1 MSRQSRKDIRK
12 ERARVILLHLLP
24 ERGMNATEI
33 GKIAGLTPKEVG
45 WVARKLILEGRIR
58 KEVIKR
64 FHGTSSYYY
73 PNL

>member
-1 MSRQSRKDIRK
+1 MRTDIRR

-45 WVARKLILEGRIR
+45 WVARKLILEGSIR
-58 KEVIKR
+58 KEVIRR
-64 FHGTSSYYY
+64 FQGSCSYYY